1 MTTRTLLSFSYTSD
15 IKDLEGFVKGGR
27 DKVPKDFSD
36 YQAKLISGWSKQMI
50 KDHVESVATKAKN
63 NLEISARNFQTP
75 YYEQG
80 TGNFDC
86 PFFSYEFSVAQ
97 SEEDFSE
104 CVFTGTLEVQNGEGF
119 DEVRDL
125 IDSCFEHEFEKA
137 VSVFPKGDRDLKELI
152 FSLDD
157 NKKSLSE
164 TFEFSYENDFSSFS
178 LVNKENGAVIKVDD
192 LGVDVDFKE
201 PEPISLM
208 LGTLQEVNKNLI
220 LTADETFLLS
230 NK

>member
-15 IKDLEGFVKGGR
+15 VKDLEGFVKGGR
-27 DKVPKDFSD
+27 DKVPKESSD

-50 KDHVESVATKAKN
+50 KDHVA
-63 NLEISARNFQTP
+63 
-75 YYEQG
+75 G

-86 PFFSYEFSVAQ
+86 PFFNYEFSVAQ

-104 CVFTGTLEVQNGEGF
+104 CVFTGTLEAQNGEGF

-125 IDSCFEHEFEKA
+125 IDDCFEYEFEKA
-137 VSVFPKGDRDLKELI
+137 VAVFPKGDRDLKELI

-164 TFEFSYENDFSSFS
+164 TFEFSYENDFSSFR

-192 LGVDVDFKE
+192 MGVDVDFKK
-201 PEPISLM
+201 PEPIFLM
-208 LGTLQEVNKNLI
+208 MSTLQEVNKNLI